1 MVQAIHPEG
10 QINPNE
16 CLQCLHCQTLYYDD
30 RKCPV
35 MIQKRL
41 KRERRR
47 ALQSKPPTS
56 PQPGAEAAD

>member
-10 QINPNE
+10 HINPNE

-30 RKCPV
+30 HKCPP

-41 KRERRR
+41 KRERRL
-47 ALQSKPPTS
+47 AMSSKSMRPDN
-56 PQPGAEAAD
+56 A